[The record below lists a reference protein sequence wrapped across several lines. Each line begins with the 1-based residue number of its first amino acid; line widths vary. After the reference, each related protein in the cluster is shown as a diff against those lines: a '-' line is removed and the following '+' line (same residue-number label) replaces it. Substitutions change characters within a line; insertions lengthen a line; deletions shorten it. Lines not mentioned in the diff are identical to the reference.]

1 MKELLCH
8 IRQSVLIAIVA
19 IAVNSAASGQAIT
32 GRLVGTVA
40 DRNQGAVS
48 NARVTVTNQSTGIS
62 SEFKT
67 DSQGNYIAPSLPAG
81 TYKIAV
87 AATGFRQT
95 VASNVQINVAQTT
108 RLDVGLEIG
117 NVQETVEVT
126 GQTALVQS
134 TTSDLGEIVNQQQI
148 QTLPLNGRIF
158 SQLIQ
163 LVPGAV
169 AAGFGAAP
177 EAAST
182 AGARSATSASVN
194 GLPWAGTTYYMDGIE
209 NKETLNAFVSMSPP
223 IEAIEEFKV
232 QTNSTSAE
240 YGAFGGGVVNL
251 TLRSGTNEFHGALF
265 EYLRNEALNAR
276 DFFAT
281 SKNPFKTHQFGGVIG
296 GPIIKNKAF
305 FFFDYQGLILRGG
318 RPFTA
323 SVPTQS
329 MREGR
334 FLASEGFTNPIYDPA
349 SSTDPAQRTQFAN
362 NVIPL
367 GRFDAVSRNAL
378 SLWPLPNRPGV
389 VNNYGENISQT
400 QDVNQFDV
408 RGDYQFSKWGRLF
421 VRESYQRRDLR
432 SSLPGAPFLA
442 FGEINSDSRDHNA
455 VIGHSYSF
463 SPTLLNEFRFG
474 FNRFNTLH
482 NGSDSNID
490 KNNELGIRNGNLAD
504 FPETKGVANF
514 GIPGLTGTG
523 SPGFTNAIRLSNTY
537 QLTEN
542 VTWVKN
548 THTIKFGADIK
559 RIESTLTNPEQNP
572 RGFFNFNTNFTSRAG
587 SGGAAFASYLLG
599 APDNYGRGI
608 VNTRPAVRM
617 FFGGFYVQDDWRVNR
632 KLTLNLGLRY
642 DIFTHPRERHNRQ
655 SNIDLTTGKIVIAN
669 DDNRGPNI
677 DTYTKNFGPR
687 IGFAYSPDEG
697 KTAVRGSFGMGYFP
711 DNFGA
716 TGGTLER
723 NYPFFQTFIINA
735 SSQFAPS
742 ARLSVDGLP
751 GFVPQPITPTIDPP
765 AGIQLFLIPQNFRQD
780 TVAMWQLS
788 VQRQVDASGVLEL
801 AYVGNHGYHIFRNRP
816 INVPTSPGPG
826 PIDPRRP
833 YAAIFPRTQNI
844 TERGSDGSSSYN
856 GLQAKYSRRLSAG
869 LQALVSYTWSKTID
883 NTNIVWPYDDTFNRG
898 PGTGKAP
905 DIPHVFV
912 ASYVYELPF
921 GKGRPFLSDMP
932 TALDLVIGGW
942 QVNGIT
948 TIRSGAPLVVT
959 VQTSLLNTTTGNY
972 ANLACS
978 DVGLPKTVEQWFDTS
993 CFTPP
998 AQFVFGNSGKSH
1010 VRGPG
1015 VVNFDLSLFKK
1026 FAIDEK
1032 RAIEFRAEFFN
1043 AFNNPHFA
1051 NPNTTQWKCE
1061 LWPDHRHGFDTA
1073 RDSAR
1078 PQIDVLRAFRTPE
1091 SSTRSRVWV

>member
-1 MKELLCH
+1 VKESQTLRRWRDAL
-8 IRQSVLIAIVA
+8 V
-19 IAVNSAASGQAIT
+19 IAVFVLMASVISADGQAIT
-32 GRLVGTVA
+32 GRLTGTVQDA
-40 DRNQGAVS
+40 NQGAVP
-48 NARVTVTNQSTGIS
+48 NAKILIVNQDTGITW
-62 SEFKT
+62 ELQT
-67 DSQGNYIAPSLPAG
+67 DSQGNYIAPSLPSGA
-81 TYKIAV
+81 YKITV
-87 AATGFRQT
+87 AASGFRQA
-95 VASNVQINVAQTT
+95 VANNIGVNVAQTT
-108 RLDVGLEIG
+108 RLDVTMEVG

-126 GQTALVQS
+126 GGTALVQS
-134 TTSDLGEIVNQQQI
+134 TTSDLGEIVNQRQI
-148 QTLPLNGRIF
+148 NTLPLNGRIF

-169 AAGFGAAP
+169 PAGFRAEP
-177 EAAST
+177 EAGST
-182 AGARSATSASVN
+182 AGARSQVSASVN
-194 GLPWAGTTYYMDGIE
+194 GLPWSGTIYYMDGIE

-232 QTNSTSAE
+232 QTNSASAE

-251 TLRSGTNEFHGALF
+251 TLRSGTNEYHGALF

-276 DFFAT
+276 DFFAA
-281 SKNPFKTHQFGGVIG
+281 SKNPFKTNQFGGVFG

-305 FFFDYQGLILRGG
+305 FFGDYQGLRLRGG

-323 SVPTQS
+323 SVPTLA

-334 FLASEGFTNPIYDPA
+334 FLASEGFTATIYDPA
-349 SSTDPAQRTQFAN
+349 SNPDPAQRTAFAN
-362 NVIPL
+362 NVIPVS
-367 GRFDAVSRNAL
+367 RFDPVAL
-378 SLWPLPNRPGV
+378 KALGIYPLPNRPGV
-389 VNNYGENISQT
+389 VNNYIENISQR
-400 QDVNQFDV
+400 QNVNQFDI
-408 RGDYQFSKWGRLF
+408 RGDYQFAKLGRLF
-421 VRESYQRRDLR
+421 VRESYSRRDLR
-432 SSLPGAPFLA
+432 SQLPNAPFLA

-474 FNRFNTLH
+474 FNRFNTNH
-482 NGSDSNID
+482 NGSDSSVD
-490 KNNELGIRNGNLAD
+490 KNNELGIRNGNLAA
-504 FPETKGVANF
+504 FPETRGVANF

-548 THTIKFGADIK
+548 AHTVKFGADLK
-559 RIESTLTNPEQNP
+559 RLESTLTNPEQNP

-587 SGGAAFASYLLG
+587 SGGAAFASFLLG

-617 FFGGFYVQDDWRVNR
+617 FFGGFYVQDDWRVNK

-642 DIFTHPRERHNRQ
+642 DVFTHPRERHNRQ
-655 SNIDLTTGKIVIAN
+655 SNIDLKTGKIVIAS
-669 DDNRGPNI
+669 DDNPGPNI
-677 DTYTKNFGPR
+677 DTYKRNFGPR
-687 IGFAYSPDEG
+687 IGFAYTPDDG
-697 KTAVRGSFGMGYFP
+697 KTAVRASFGIGYFP

-751 GFVPQPITPTIDPP
+751 GFVAQPLAPTIDPP

-788 VQRQVDASGVLEL
+788 VQRQLSNSSVAEI
-801 AYVGNHGYHIFRNRP
+801 AYVGNHGYHLFRNRP
-816 INVPTSPGPG
+816 INVPTSPGTG
-826 PIDPRRP
+826 AIDPRRP

-856 GLQAKYSRRLSAG
+856 SLQMKYSKRLSAG

-883 NTNIVWPYDDTFNRG
+883 DTAIIWPYDGTLNRG
-898 PGTGKAP
+898 VGTGKAP
-905 DIPHVFV
+905 DVPHVFV
-912 ASYVYELPF
+912 ASYLYELPF
-921 GKGRPFLSDMP
+921 GKGRMFLGDIP
-932 TALDLVIGGW
+932 RALDFVIGGW

-948 TIRSGAPLVVT
+948 NLRSGTPLVVT
-959 VQTSLLNTTTGNY
+959 VATSQLNTTTGNY
-972 ANLACS
+972 ANLTCS
-978 DVGLPKTVEQWFDTS
+978 EVDRPKTVEQWFSTS
-993 CFTPP
+993 CFAPP
-998 AQFVFGNSGKSH
+998 AQFVFGNSGKSQ

-1015 VVNFDLSLFKK
+1015 VINFDLSLFKK

-1032 RAIEFRAEFFN
+1032 RAVEFRAEFFN
-1043 AFNNPHFA
+1043 AFNNPHFN
-1051 NPNTTQWKCE
+1051 NPNTS
-1061 LWPDHRHGFDTA
+1061 LGNSNFGRITA
-1073 RDSAR
+1073 T
-1078 PQIDVLRAFRTPE
+1078 VLTPRE
-1091 SSTRSRVWV
+1091 IQLGLKLTF

>member
-1 MKELLCH
+1 MKKTRTRLLSG
-8 IRQSVLIAIVA
+8 RQFVCANILLLMTVT
-19 IAVNSAASGQAIT
+19 VVFGQAIT
-32 GRLVGTVA
+32 GRLVGTIQDSRQASVP
-40 DRNQGAVS
+40 
-48 NARVTVTNQSTGIS
+48 NARVTITNQATGIAT
-62 SEFKT
+62 ELQT
-67 DSQGNYIAPSLPAG
+67 DSQGNYIAPSLSSG
-81 TYKIAV
+81 EYKVMV
-87 AATGFRQT
+87 AATGFRQA
-95 VASNVQINVAQTT
+95 VATNIAVSVAQTT
-108 RLDVGLEIG
+108 RLDITMEVG
-117 NVQETVEVT
+117 NVQETVEI
-126 GQTALVQS
+126 TATATLVQS
-134 TTSDLGEIVNQQQI
+134 TTSDLGEIVNQRQI

-169 AAGFGAAP
+169 PAGFGAAP
-177 EAAST
+177 EAGST
-182 AGARSATSASVN
+182 AGARTFTSASVN

-209 NKETLNAFVSMSPP
+209 NKETLNAFISMSPP

-232 QTNSTSAE
+232 QTNSASAE

-276 DFFAT
+276 DFFAA
-281 SKNPFKTHQFGGVIG
+281 SKNPFKTNQFGGVIG
-296 GPIIKNKAF
+296 GPIVKNKAF
-305 FFFDYQGLILRGG
+305 FFGDYQGLRLRGG

-323 SVPTQS
+323 SVPTLA

-334 FLASEGFTNPIYDPA
+334 FLAGEGFANPIYDPA
-349 SSTDPAQRTQFAN
+349 SSADPAQRTQFAN
-362 NVIPL
+362 NVIPTS
-367 GRFDAVSRNAL
+367 RFDPVSARAL
-378 SLWPLPNRPGV
+378 ALYPLPNRPGT
-389 VNNYGENISQT
+389 VNNYLENISQT
-400 QDVNQFDV
+400 QDVNQVDI
-408 RGDYQFSKWGRLF
+408 RGDYQFSKLGRLF
-421 VRESYQRRDLR
+421 VRESYSKRALR
-432 SSLPGAPFLA
+432 SRLPNAPFLA

-463 SPTLLNEFRFG
+463 SPALLNEFRFG

-490 KNNELGIRNGNLAD
+490 KNNELGIRNGNLAA
-504 FPETKGVANF
+504 FPETRGVANF

-542 VTWVKN
+542 MTWVKGA
-548 THTIKFGADIK
+548 HTIKFGADLK

-587 SGGAAFASYLLG
+587 SGGAAFASFLLG

-617 FFGGFYVQDDWRVNR
+617 FFAGLYVQDDWRVNR

-642 DIFTHPRERHNRQ
+642 DLFTHPRERHNRQ
-655 SNIDLTTGKIVIAN
+655 SNIDLATGKIVIASDN
-669 DDNRGPNI
+669 NRGPNI

-687 IGFAYSPDEG
+687 IGFAYTPDEG

-735 SSQFAPS
+735 SSQFAPA

-751 GFVPQPITPTIDPP
+751 GFVPQPLAPTINPP
-765 AGIQLFLIPQNFRQD
+765 AGIQLFLIPRNFRQD

-788 VQRQVDASGVLEL
+788 VQRQIHASGVAEI
-801 AYVGNHGYHIFRNRP
+801 AYVGNHGYHLFRNRP
-816 INVPTSPGPG
+816 INVPPSPGAG
-826 PIDPRRP
+826 AIDPRRP
-833 YAAIFPRTQNI
+833 YAAIFPVTQNI
-844 TERGSDGSSSYN
+844 TERGSDGSSSYH
-856 GLQAKYSRRLSAG
+856 GLQMKYSQRLSAG
-869 LQALVSYTWSKTID
+869 LQALISYTWSKTID
-883 NTNIVWPYDDTFNRG
+883 NTSIIWPYDDTLNRG

-905 DIPHVFV
+905 DVPHVFS
-912 ASYVYELPF
+912 ASYLYELPF
-921 GKGRPFLSDMP
+921 GKDRKFLGNIP
-932 TALDLVIGGW
+932 RALDLVIGGW
-942 QVNGIT
+942 QLNGIT
-948 TIRSGAPLVVT
+948 SVRSGTPLVVT
-959 VQTSLLNTTTGNY
+959 VATSQLNTTTGNY
-972 ANLACS
+972 ANLTCS
-978 DVGLPKTVEQWFDTS
+978 DVNLSKTVERWFDTA
-993 CFTPP
+993 CFAAP
-998 AQFVFGNSGKSH
+998 AQFQFGNGGKSH

-1015 VVNFDLSLFKK
+1015 IVNFDLSLFKK

-1051 NPNTTQWKCE
+1051 NPNTSFGNSNFGRISGT
-1061 LWPDHRHGFDTA
+1061 
-1073 RDSAR
+1073 
-1078 PQIDVLRAFRTPE
+1078 VLTPRE
-1091 SSTRSRVWV
+1091 IQLGLKLTF

>member
-1 MKELLCH
+1 MKKSRTGLFSSPIL
-8 IRQSVLIAIVA
+8 VFTAIVLLA
-19 IAVNSAASGQAIT
+19 TVPAAYGQAIT
-32 GRLVGTVA
+32 GRIVGTVQ
-40 DRNQGAVS
+40 DPNQGAVP
-48 NARVTVTNQSTGIS
+48 NAKVTITNQSTGIS
-62 SEFKT
+62 SEFQT
-67 DSQGNYIAPSLPAG
+67 DSQGNYIAPSLPSG
-81 TYKIAV
+81 VYKVTVV
-87 AATGFRQT
+87 ASGFRQA
-95 VASNVQINVAQTT
+95 VAGNIGVNVAQTT
-108 RLDVGLEIG
+108 RLDVTLEVG
-117 NVQETVEVT
+117 NVQETVNVT
-126 GQTALVQS
+126 GGAPLVQS
-134 TTSDLGEIVNQQQI
+134 TTSDLGEIVEKLQI

-169 AAGFGAAP
+169 PAGFGAAP

-194 GLPWAGTTYYMDGIE
+194 GLPWSGTIYYMDGVE

-232 QTNSTSAE
+232 QTNSASAE

-251 TLRSGTNEFHGALF
+251 TLRSGTNEYHGAVF
-265 EYLRNEALNAR
+265 EYLRNEALNAK
-276 DFFAT
+276 DFFAI
-281 SKNPFKTHQFGGVIG
+281 SKNPFKTHQFGGVFG
-296 GPIIKNKAF
+296 GPLIKNKAF
-305 FFFDYQGLILRGG
+305 FFGDYQGLRLRGG

-323 SVPTQS
+323 SVPTPA

-334 FLASEGFTNPIYDPA
+334 FLVSEGFANPIYDPA
-349 SSTDPAQRTQFAN
+349 SNADPAQRTQFAN
-362 NVIPL
+362 NVIPAN
-367 GRFDAVSRNAL
+367 RFDAVSVKAL
-378 SLWPLPNRPGV
+378 SLYPLPNRSGV

-400 QDVNQFDV
+400 QDVNQIDI
-408 RGDYQFSKWGRLF
+408 RGDYQFSKLGRLF
-421 VRESYQRRDLR
+421 VRESYQKRALR
-432 SSLPGAPFLA
+432 SRLPNAPFLA

-482 NGSDSNID
+482 NGSDSNVD
-490 KNNELGIRNGNLAD
+490 KNNELGIRNGNLAA
-504 FPETKGVANF
+504 FPETRGVANF
-514 GIPGLTGTG
+514 GITGLTGTG

-548 THTIKFGADIK
+548 AHTIKFGADLK

-587 SGGAAFASYLLG
+587 SGGAAFASFLLG

-617 FFGGFYVQDDWRVNR
+617 FFAGLYAQDDWRVNR

-642 DIFTHPRERHNRQ
+642 DLFTHPRERHNRQ
-655 SNIDLTTGKIVIAN
+655 TNIDLTTGKIVFAN

-677 DTYTKNFGPR
+677 DNYTKNFGPR

-735 SSQFAPS
+735 SSQFAPA

-751 GFVPQPITPTIDPP
+751 GFVPQPIAPTIDPP
-765 AGIQLFLIPQNFRQD
+765 AGIQLFFIPKNFRQD

-788 VQRQVDASGVLEL
+788 VQRQLHASGVVEI

-816 INVPTSPGPG
+816 INVPTSPGAG
-826 PIDPRRP
+826 AIDPRRP
-833 YAAIFPRTQNI
+833 YATIFPRTQNI

-856 GLQAKYSRRLSAG
+856 GLQVKYSKRLSAG

-883 NTNIVWPYDDTFNRG
+883 NTAIVWPYDDTLNRG
-898 PGTGKAP
+898 VGTGKAP
-905 DIPHVFV
+905 DVPHVFA
-912 ASYVYELPF
+912 ASYLYELPL
-921 GKGRPFLSDMP
+921 GKGRKFLSDIP
-932 TALDLVIGGW
+932 RALDFVIGGW

-948 TIRSGAPLVVT
+948 NVRSGTPLVVT
-959 VQTSLLNTTTGNY
+959 VATSQLNTTTGNY
-972 ANLACS
+972 ANITCS
-978 DVGLPKTVEQWFDTS
+978 DVGRPKTVEQWFDRS
-993 CFTPP
+993 CFAAP
-998 AQFVFGNSGKSH
+998 AQFVFGNGGKSH
-1010 VRGPG
+1010 TRGPG

-1026 FAIDEK
+1026 FSIDEK
-1032 RAIEFRAEFFN
+1032 RAIEFRSEFFN

-1051 NPNTTQWKCE
+1051 NPNTSLGNANFGRISGT
-1061 LWPDHRHGFDTA
+1061 
-1073 RDSAR
+1073 
-1078 PQIDVLRAFRTPE
+1078 VLTPRE
-1091 SSTRSRVWV
+1091 IQLGLKLTF

>member
-1 MKELLCH
+1 MKESQALLRYS
-8 IRQSVLIAIVA
+8 RQFVFAVVLSLATVA
-19 IAVNSAASGQAIT
+19 VIYAQAIT
-32 GRLVGTVA
+32 GRLIGTVQ
-40 DRNQGAVS
+40 DSNQGAVP
-48 NARVTVTNQSTGIS
+48 NAKVTITNQDTGIVW
-62 SEFKT
+62 EFQT
-67 DSQGNYIAPSLPAG
+67 DSQGNYIAPSLPSGA
-81 TYKIAV
+81 YKVTV
-87 AATGFRQT
+87 AASGFRQAAANNIG
-95 VASNVQINVAQTT
+95 VNVAQTT
-108 RLDVGLEIG
+108 RLDVTLEVG
-117 NVQETVEVT
+117 NVQETVNVT
-126 GQTALVQS
+126 GGAPLVQS
-134 TTSDLGEIVNQQQI
+134 TTSDLGEIVEKLQI

-169 AAGFGAAP
+169 PAGFGAAP

-194 GLPWAGTTYYMDGIE
+194 GLPWSGTIYYLDGVE

-232 QTNSTSAE
+232 QTNSASAE

-251 TLRSGTNEFHGALF
+251 TLRSGTNEYHGALF
-265 EYLRNEALNAR
+265 EYMRNEALNAK
-276 DFFAT
+276 DFFAI
-281 SKNPFKTHQFGGVIG
+281 SKNPFKTHQFGGVFG
-296 GPIIKNKAF
+296 GPIVKNKAF
-305 FFFDYQGLILRGG
+305 FFGDYQGLRLRGG

-323 SVPTQS
+323 SVPTPA

-334 FLASEGFTNPIYDPA
+334 FLASEGFANPIYDPA
-349 SSTDPAQRTQFAN
+349 SSADPAQRTQFAN
-362 NVIPL
+362 NVIPAP
-367 GRFDAVSRNAL
+367 RFDPVSVKAL
-378 SLWPLPNRPGV
+378 SLWPLPNRSGV

-400 QDVNQFDV
+400 QDVNQIDI
-408 RGDYQFSKWGRLF
+408 RGDYQFSKLGRLF
-421 VRESYQRRDLR
+421 VRESYSKRALR
-432 SSLPGAPFLA
+432 SRLPNAPFLA

-482 NGSDSNID
+482 NGSDSEVD
-490 KNNELGIRNGNLAD
+490 KNNELGIRNGNLAA
-504 FPETKGVANF
+504 FPETRGVANF

-548 THTIKFGADIK
+548 AHTIKFGADLK

-587 SGGAAFASYLLG
+587 SGGAAFASFLLG

-617 FFGGFYVQDDWRVNR
+617 FFAGLYAQDDWRVNR

-642 DIFTHPRERHNRQ
+642 DLFTHPRERHNRQ
-655 SNIDLTTGKIVIAN
+655 TNIDLTTGKIVFAN

-677 DTYTKNFGPR
+677 DNYTKNFGPR

-751 GFVPQPITPTIDPP
+751 GFVPQPLAPTIDPP
-765 AGIQLFLIPQNFRQD
+765 AGIQLFFIPRNFRQD

-788 VQRQVDASGVLEL
+788 VQRQLHSSGVAEV
-801 AYVGNHGYHIFRNRP
+801 AYVGNHGYHIFRNRA

-826 PIDPRRP
+826 AIDPRRP
-833 YAAIFPRTQNI
+833 YATIFPRTQNI
-844 TERGSDGSSSYN
+844 TERGSDGSSNYH
-856 GLQAKYSRRLSAG
+856 GLQMKYSRRLSAG

-883 NTNIVWPYDDTFNRG
+883 NTAIVWPYDDTFNRG

-905 DIPHVFV
+905 DVPHVFV
-912 ASYVYELPF
+912 ASYLYELPF
-921 GKGRPFLSDMP
+921 GKGRKFLGNIP
-932 TALDLVIGGW
+932 RALDFVIGGW

-948 TIRSGAPLVVT
+948 NVRSGTPLVVT
-959 VQTSLLNTTTGNY
+959 VATSQLNTTTGNY
-972 ANLACS
+972 ANITCS
-978 DVGLPKTVEQWFDTS
+978 DVGRPKTVEQWFDRT
-993 CFTPP
+993 CFAAP
-998 AQFVFGNSGKSH
+998 AQFVFGNGGKSH
-1010 VRGPG
+1010 TRGPG

-1026 FAIDEK
+1026 FSIDEK
-1032 RAIEFRAEFFN
+1032 RAIEFRSEFFN

-1051 NPNTTQWKCE
+1051 NPNTSFGNANFGRISGT
-1061 LWPDHRHGFDTA
+1061 
-1073 RDSAR
+1073 
-1078 PQIDVLRAFRTPE
+1078 VLTPRE
-1091 SSTRSRVWV
+1091 IQLGLKLTF

>member
-1 MKELLCH
+1 MKKSRTRLF
-8 IRQSVLIAIVA
+8 SSSMLIYIVILSLA
-19 IAVNSAASGQAIT
+19 TGSAVYAQAIT
-32 GRLVGTVA
+32 GRIVGTVQ
-40 DRNQGAVS
+40 DRNQSAVP
-48 NARVTVTNQSTGIS
+48 NAKVTITNQGTGIS
-62 SEFKT
+62 SNFQT
-67 DSQGNYIAPSLPAG
+67 DDRGNYIAPSLPSG
-81 TYKIAV
+81 EYKVTV
-87 AATGFRQT
+87 AASGFRQA
-95 VASNVQINVAQTT
+95 VASNIVVNVAQTT
-108 RLDVGLEIG
+108 RLDLTLEVG
-117 NVQETVEVT
+117 NVQDAVEIT
-126 GQTALVQS
+126 GGASIVQS
-134 TTSDLGEIVNQQQI
+134 TTSDLGEIVNQRQI

-169 AAGFGAAP
+169 PAGFRAEP

-182 AGARSATSASVN
+182 AGARSQVSASVN
-194 GLPWAGTTYYMDGIE
+194 GLPWSGTIYYMDGIE

-232 QTNSTSAE
+232 QTNSASAE

-251 TLRSGTNEFHGALF
+251 TLRSGTNEYHGALF
-265 EYLRNEALNAR
+265 EYLRNEALNSR
-276 DFFAT
+276 DFFAA
-281 SKNPFKTHQFGGVIG
+281 SKNPFKTNQFGGVFG

-305 FFFDYQGLILRGG
+305 FFGDYQGLRLRGG

-323 SVPTQS
+323 TVPTQA
-329 MREGR
+329 MRAGR

-349 SSTDPAQRTQFAN
+349 SSANPATRTQFLN
-362 NVIPL
+362 NEIPI
-367 GRFDAVSRNAL
+367 GRFDPVAAKAL
-378 SLWPLPNRPGV
+378 SLWPLPNRSGA
-389 VNNYGENISQT
+389 VNYVENIAQR
-400 QDVNQFDV
+400 QDVNQIDI
-408 RGDYQFSKWGRLF
+408 RGDYQFAELGRLF
-421 VRESYQRRDLR
+421 VRESYSRRALR
-432 SSLPGAPFLA
+432 SRLPNAPFLA

-463 SPTLLNEFRFG
+463 SPSLLNEFRFG
-474 FNRFNTLH
+474 FNRFNTTH
-482 NGSDSNID
+482 NGSDSTID
-490 KNNELGIRNGNLAD
+490 KNNELGIKNGNLAA
-504 FPETKGVANF
+504 FPETRGVANF

-548 THTIKFGADIK
+548 AHTIKFGADLK

-572 RGFFNFNTNFTSRAG
+572 RGFFNFNANFTSRAG
-587 SGGAAFASYLLG
+587 TGGAAFASFLLG

-617 FFGGFYVQDDWRVNR
+617 FFGGFYLQDDWRVNR

-642 DIFTHPRERHNRQ
+642 DLFTHPRERYNRQ
-655 SNIDLTTGKIVIAN
+655 TNTDLTTGKIVFAS
-669 DDNRGPNI
+669 DDNSGPNI
-677 DTYTKNFGPR
+677 DNYAKNFGPR
-687 IGFAYSPDEG
+687 VGFAYSPDEG
-697 KTAVRGSFGMGYFP
+697 KTAVRASFGLGYFP

-735 SSQFAPS
+735 SSQFAPT

-751 GFVPQPITPTIDPP
+751 GFVPQPIAPTIDPP
-765 AGIQLFLIPQNFRQD
+765 AGIQLFFIPKNFRQD

-788 VQRQVDASGVLEL
+788 VQRQLHDSGVVEI

-816 INVPTSPGPG
+816 INVPTSPASG

-856 GLQAKYSRRLSAG
+856 GLQVKYSKRLAAG
-869 LQALVSYTWSKTID
+869 LQALVAYTWSKTID

-898 PGTGKAP
+898 VGTGKAP
-905 DIPHVFV
+905 DTPHVFV
-912 ASYVYELPF
+912 ASYLYELPF
-921 GKGRPFLSDMP
+921 GKGRKFLGDIP
-932 TALDLVIGGW
+932 RAADFIIGGW

-948 TIRSGAPLVVT
+948 NVRSGTPLVVT
-959 VQTSLLNTTTGNY
+959 LATSQLNTTTGNY
-972 ANLACS
+972 ANLTCS
-978 DVGLPKTVEQWFDTS
+978 DVGLPKTVDRWFDTS
-993 CFTPP
+993 CFTTP
-998 AQFVFGNSGKSH
+998 APLAFGSSGKSH
-1010 VRGPG
+1010 ARGPG

-1032 RAIEFRAEFFN
+1032 RAIEFRSEFFN

-1051 NPNTTQWKCE
+1051 NPNTSLGNANFGKI
-1061 LWPDHRHGFDTA
+1061 TA
-1073 RDSAR
+1073 T
-1078 PQIDVLRAFRTPE
+1078 VLTPRE
-1091 SSTRSRVWV
+1091 IQFGLKLTF